1 MATVEDVKIYA
12 ANALTVGVTTL
23 TQLEIGLKIILLIV
37 TIGYTLSR
45 WWEIKENRK
54 KKNKTK

>member
-1 MATVEDVKIYA
+1 MATVEDIKIYA
-12 ANALTVGVTTL
+12 ANTLTVGVTSL

-54 KKNKTK
+54 TKKKK

>member
-1 MATVEDVKIYA
+1 MATVEDIKIYA
-12 ANALTVGVTTL
+12 ANALTVGVTSL
-23 TQLEIGLKIILLIV
+23 TQLEIGLKIVLLLV

-54 KKNKTK
+54 KNKK

>member
-1 MATVEDVKIYA
+1 MATVEDIKIYA
-12 ANALTVGVTTL
+12 VNTLTVGVTSL
-23 TQLEIGLKIILLIV
+23 TQLEIGLKIVLLLV

-54 KKNKTK
+54 KNKK

>member
-1 MATVEDVKIYA
+1 MATVEDIKIYA
-12 ANALTVGVTTL
+12 VNTLTVGVTSL
-23 TQLEIGLKIILLIV
+23 TQLEIGLKIVLLLV

-54 KKNKTK
+54 KNKNK

>member
-1 MATVEDVKIYA
+1 MATVEDIKIYA
-12 ANALTVGVTTL
+12 ANTLTVGVTSL
-23 TQLEIGLKIILLIV
+23 TQLEIGLKIVLLLV

-54 KKNKTK
+54 KNKK

>member
-1 MATVEDVKIYA
+1 MATVEDIKIYA
-12 ANALTVGVTTL
+12 ANTLTVGVTSL
-23 TQLEIGLKIILLIV
+23 TQLEIGLKIVLLLV

-54 KKNKTK
+54 KNKNK

>member
-1 MATVEDVKIYA
+1 MATVEDIKIYA
-12 ANALTVGVTTL
+12 ANTLTVGVTSL
-23 TQLEIGLKIILLIV
+23 TQLEIGLKIVLLLV

-54 KKNKTK
+54 QNKK

>member
-1 MATVEDVKIYA
+1 MATVEDIKIYA
-12 ANALTVGVTTL
+12 ANTLTVGVTSL
-23 TQLEIGLKIILLIV
+23 NQLEIGLKIILLLV

-54 KKNKTK
+54 KNKK